1 MNQLSTINVLRV
13 EDRIMVSS
21 KEVAEKFGKRHY
33 HVLRDIRYLKSQV
46 PDNFY
51 LPNFGDIYD
60 VDSYGRDQHTINMTK
75 DGFAILAFSFTG
87 EKALKWK
94 LGFLEAFNKMEHTIT
109 EQLPALRAEVESLRR
124 NNFELTQKIMMLPA
138 PKKQH
143 GNKNTVIIPV
153 AVNTMFGTEIEYKR
167 VPKESD
173 SFSDMTYKE
182 GELKRLSNL
191 MSGMVKKIHRLGE
204 ELSRL
209 RRM

>member
-1 MNQLSTINVLRV
+1 MNQLSTINITQF

-21 KEVAEKFGKRHY
+21 KEVAEKFGKEHKD
-33 HVLRDIRYLKSQV
+33 VLRAIRELQV
-46 PDNFY
+46 PDNFNER
-51 LPNFGDIYD
+51 NFTPISETDG
-60 VDSYGRDQHTINMTK
+60 YGREQPVVYMTK
-75 DGFAILAFSFTG
+75 DGFFLLAFGFTG
-87 EKALKWK
+87 KKALQWK
-94 LGFLEAFNKMEHTIT
+94 LGFLEAFNKMEYAIT
-109 EQLPALRAEVESLRR
+109 QELPALRAEVESLRR
-124 NNFELTQKIMMLPA
+124 NNFELTQQIMMLPA

>member
-1 MNQLSTINVLRV
+1 MNQLSTINITQI

-21 KEVAEKFGKRHY
+21 KEVAEKFGKEHK
-33 HVLRDIRYLKSQV
+33 HVLRDIRELQV
-46 PDNFY
+46 PDNFKES
-51 LPNFGDIYD
+51 NFGPIYD
-60 VDSYGRDQHTINMTK
+60 EKDSYGRDQQLVYMTR
-75 DGFAILAFSFTG
+75 DGFTILAFGFTG
-87 EKALKWK
+87 KKALQWK
-94 LGFLEAFNKMEHTIT
+94 LGFLEAFNKMENVIT
-109 EQLPALRAEVESLRR
+109 EQLPALRAENESLRR
-124 NNFELTQKIMMLPA
+124 NNFELTQQIMMLPA
-138 PKKQH
+138 PKKEH

>member
-1 MNQLSTINVLRV
+1 MNQLSTINITQF

-21 KEVAEKFGKRHY
+21 KEVAEKFGKDHRN
-33 HVLRDIRYLKSQV
+33 VLRDIRELQV
-46 PDNFY
+46 PDNFR
-51 LPNFGDIYD
+51 LLNFEQGVELDCNG
-60 VDSYGRDQHTINMTK
+60 VDNPVFHMTR
-75 DGFAILAFSFTG
+75 DGFTILAFGFTG
-87 EKALKWK
+87 KKALQWK
-94 LGFLEAFNKMEHTIT
+94 LGFLEAFNKMELTIA
-109 EQLPALRAEVESLRR
+109 EQFPALRAEVESLRR
-124 NNFELTQKIMMLPA
+124 NNFELTQQIMMLPA
-138 PKKQH
+138 PKKEH
-143 GNKNTVIIPV
+143 GNKNTVIVPV